1 MLDQIRWGEEKNEG
15 KKNKGKEKG
24 ARGSTFSLGFTEIG
38 SLVFIGCKR
47 QSSSMRRELCMGTRI
62 RGFRQTVRGR
72 GSFPTLVIFDLRA
85 I

>member
-38 SLVFIGCKR
+38 SLVFIGARGKVH
-47 QSSSMRRELCMGTRI
+47 LCDENFAWVQESGV
-62 RGFRQTVRGR
+62 FVK
-72 GSFPTLVIFDLRA
+72 L
-85 I
+85 